1 MAKTQKATSNKRV
14 DELKALEK
22 SQLLAELAKAQKEL
36 FVLTMKKNLGEL
48 KQTHLIRAMRKDI
61 ARIST
66 FLSSSL

>member
-36 FVLTMKKNLGEL
+36 FVLTMKKISVNLNR
-48 KQTHLIRAMRKDI
+48 HI
-61 ARIST
+61 
-66 FLSSSL
+66 